1 MIYSFIHLF
10 IYLFIHLFIY
20 LFIYF
25 VFTSLCASVNYK
37 SACVSICK
45 YVFLLF
51 CLNFPVFCVSDS
63 VVFVSLFVCLFGC
76 YSAPFIIFSE
86 CLYCCYQFN
95 FVTQS
100 IVFYFIFSS
109 IHWGRIRYIE
119 FEWHYLPLPFCCMS
133 KPFKGSTY
141 LFVLFVLQRVTFCFC
156 LF

>member
-25 VFTSLCASVNYK
+25 VFNSLCAYVNCK

-63 VVFVSLFVCLFGC
+63 VVFVSLFVCLFVC
-76 YSAPFIIFSE
+76 LDATLLLSLYLVNVFIAVISLILWHNLSCFIS
-86 CLYCCYQFN
+86 YFH
-95 FVTQS
+95 QS
-100 IVFYFIFSS
+100 IGEEFDILSSSGIIYPYPSVVWVSRLREVLIFL
-109 IHWGRIRYIE
+109 
-119 FEWHYLPLPFCCMS
+119 FFLFC
-133 KPFKGSTY
+133 KG
-141 LFVLFVLQRVTFCFC
+141 
-156 LF
+156 